1 MFTGI
6 IKEIGKL
13 NKISRINTGLEIEV
27 GSLLLTKDMKNG
39 DSIAVNGCCL
49 TVSSFIAG
57 NSFKADVSFST
68 MKSTTFG
75 LLKPGACLNL
85 EDAVKFNDKLGG
97 HLVSGHI
104 DCTGKIIKIS
114 KKGDFYLF
122 EIKIPKDIIA
132 LAAPKGSMS
141 IDGISLTISDSI
153 NTVISFAIIPFTFEG
168 TNLKYKKQGDAVNLE
183 VDLMARY
190 ILNMAKYGSPMSG
203 GGFSGAG
210 DYMNILNMHKLKNE
224 IQNKKNTDS
233 DLKEKLEK
241 YGFKK

>member
-1 MFTGI
+1 MFTGM
-6 IKEIGKL
+6 IKEVGKL
-13 NKISRINTGLEIEV
+13 NKISRINTGLEIEA

-57 NSFKADVSFST
+57 KSFKADVSFST
-68 MKSTTFG
+68 LKSTTLG
-75 LLKPGACLNL
+75 LLKSGAYLNL

-104 DCTGKIIKIS
+104 DCAGKIVRIS
-114 KKGDFYLF
+114 KEGDFYRF

-132 LAAPKGSMS
+132 FAAPKGSLS
-141 IDGISLTISDSI
+141 VDGISLTISDSL
-153 NTVISFAIIPFTFEG
+153 NAVISFAIIPFTFEG
-168 TNLKYKKQGDAVNLE
+168 TNLKYKKQGEAVNLE

-203 GGFSGAG
+203 GSFSGAG
-210 DYMNILNMHKLKNE
+210 DYMNILNMHKLNSE
-224 IQNKKNTDS
+224 IQNKKNADS

>member
-6 IKEIGKL
+6 IKEVGKL
-13 NKISRINTGLEIEV
+13 NKTSRVNTGLEIEV
-27 GSLLLTKDMKNG
+27 GSLLLTKDTKNG

-57 NSFKADVSFST
+57 KSFKADVSFST
-68 MKSTTFG
+68 LKSTTLG
-75 LLKPGACLNL
+75 LLKSGAYLNL

-104 DCTGKIIKIS
+104 DCAGKIIRIS
-114 KKGDFYLF
+114 KEGDFYRF
-122 EIKIPKDIIA
+122 EIKIPKDIVA
-132 LAAPKGSMS
+132 LAAPRGSLS
-141 IDGISLTISDSI
+141 VDGISLTISDSL
-153 NTVISFAIIPFTFEG
+153 NAVISFAIIPFTFEG
-168 TNLKYKKQGDAVNLE
+168 TNLKYKKQGEAVNLE

-203 GGFSGAG
+203 GSFSGAD
-210 DYMNILNMHKLKNE
+210 DYMNILNMHKLNSE
-224 IQNKKNTDS
+224 IQNKKNADS

>member
-1 MFTGI
+1 MFTGM
-6 IKEIGKL
+6 IKEVGKL
-13 NKISRINTGLEIEV
+13 NKTSRINTGLEIEA
-27 GSLLLTKDMKNG
+27 GSLLLTKNMKNG

-57 NSFKADVSFST
+57 KSFKADVSFST
-68 MKSTTFG
+68 LKSTTLG
-75 LLKPGACLNL
+75 LLKSGAYLNL

-104 DCTGKIIKIS
+104 DCAGKIVRIS
-114 KKGDFYLF
+114 KEGNFYRF
-122 EIKIPKDIIA
+122 EIKIPKDIVA
-132 LAAPKGSMS
+132 LAAPRGSLS
-141 IDGISLTISDSI
+141 VDGISLTISDSL
-153 NTVISFAIIPFTFEG
+153 NAVISFAIIPFTFEG
-168 TNLKYKKQGDAVNLE
+168 TNLKYKKQGEAVNLE

-203 GGFSGAG
+203 GSFSGAD
-210 DYMNILNMHKLKNE
+210 DYMNILNMHKLNSE
-224 IQNKKNTDS
+224 IQNKKNADS

>member
-1 MFTGI
+1 MFTGM
-6 IKEIGKL
+6 IKEVGKL
-13 NKISRINTGLEIEV
+13 NKISRVNTGLEIET

-57 NSFKADVSFST
+57 KSFKADVSFST
-68 MKSTTFG
+68 LKSTTLG
-75 LLKPGACLNL
+75 LLKSGAYLNL

-104 DCTGKIIKIS
+104 DCAGKIVRIS
-114 KKGDFYLF
+114 KEGDFYRF

-132 LAAPKGSMS
+132 FAAPKGSLS
-141 IDGISLTISDSI
+141 VDGISLTISDSL
-153 NTVISFAIIPFTFEG
+153 NAVISFAIIPFTFES
-168 TNLKYKKQGDAVNLE
+168 TNLKYKKQGEAVNLE

-203 GGFSGAG
+203 GSFSGVG
-210 DYMNILNMHKLKNE
+210 DYMNILNMHKLNSE
-224 IQNKKNTDS
+224 IQNKKNADS

>member
-1 MFTGI
+1 MFAGM
-6 IKEIGKL
+6 IKEVGKL
-13 NKISRINTGLEIEV
+13 NKISRVNNGLEIEV

-49 TVSSFIAG
+49 TASSFIAG
-57 NSFKADVSFST
+57 KSFKADVSFST
-68 MKSTTFG
+68 LKSTTLG
-75 LLKPGACLNL
+75 LLKSGAYLNL

-104 DCTGKIIKIS
+104 DCAGKIVRIS
-114 KKGDFYLF
+114 KEGDFYRF

-132 LAAPKGSMS
+132 LAAPKGSLS
-141 IDGISLTISDSI
+141 VDGISLTISDSL
-153 NTVISFAIIPFTFEG
+153 NAVISFAIIPFTFES
-168 TNLKYKKQGDAVNLE
+168 TNLKYKKQGEAANLE

-190 ILNMAKYGSPMSG
+190 IFNMAKYGSPMSG
-203 GGFSGAG
+203 GSFSGAG
-210 DYMNILNMHKLKNE
+210 DYMNILNMHKLNSE
-224 IQNKKNTDS
+224 IQNKKNADS

>member
-1 MFTGI
+1 MFTGM
-6 IKEIGKL
+6 IKEVGKL
-13 NKISRINTGLEIEV
+13 NKTSRINTGLEIEA

-57 NSFKADVSFST
+57 KSFKADVSFST
-68 MKSTTFG
+68 LKSTTLG
-75 LLKPGACLNL
+75 LLKSGAYLNL

-104 DCTGKIIKIS
+104 DCAGKIVRIS
-114 KKGDFYLF
+114 KEGDFYRF
-122 EIKIPKDIIA
+122 EIKIPKDIVA
-132 LAAPKGSMS
+132 LAAPRGSLS
-141 IDGISLTISDSI
+141 VDGISLTISDSL
-153 NTVISFAIIPFTFEG
+153 NAVISFAIIPFTFEG
-168 TNLKYKKQGDAVNLE
+168 TNLKYKKQGEAVNLE

-203 GGFSGAG
+203 GSFSGAD
-210 DYMNILNMHKLKNE
+210 DYMNILNMHKLNSE
-224 IQNKKNTDS
+224 IQNKKNADS

>member
-1 MFTGI
+1 MFTGM
-6 IKEIGKL
+6 IKEVGKL

-49 TVSSFIAG
+49 TVSSFISG
-57 NSFKADVSFST
+57 KSFKADVSFST
-68 MKSTTFG
+68 LKSTTLGF
-75 LLKPGACLNL
+75 LKSGAYLNL

-104 DCTGKIIKIS
+104 DCAGKIARIS
-114 KKGDFYLF
+114 KEGDFYRF

-132 LAAPKGSMS
+132 FAAPRGSLS
-141 IDGISLTISDSI
+141 VDGISLTISDSL
-153 NTVISFAIIPFTFEG
+153 NAVISFAIIPFTFES
-168 TNLKYKKQGDAVNLE
+168 TNLKYKKQGEAVNLE

-203 GGFSGAG
+203 GSFSGAD
-210 DYMNILNMHKLKNE
+210 DYMNILNMHKLNSE
-224 IQNKKNTDS
+224 IQNKKNADS

>member
-1 MFTGI
+1 MFTGM
-6 IKEIGKL
+6 IKEVGKL
-13 NKISRINTGLEIEV
+13 NKTSRINTGLEIEA

-57 NSFKADVSFST
+57 KSFKADVSFST
-68 MKSTTFG
+68 LKSTTLG
-75 LLKPGACLNL
+75 LLKSGAYLNL

-104 DCTGKIIKIS
+104 DCAGKIVRIS
-114 KKGDFYLF
+114 KEGDFYRF

-132 LAAPKGSMS
+132 LAAPRGSLS
-141 IDGISLTISDSI
+141 VDGISLTISDSL
-153 NTVISFAIIPFTFEG
+153 NAVISFAIIPFTFEG
-168 TNLKYKKQGDAVNLE
+168 TNLKYKKQGEAVNLE

-203 GGFSGAG
+203 GSFSGAD
-210 DYMNILNMHKLKNE
+210 DYMNILNMHKLNSE
-224 IQNKKNTDS
+224 IQNKKNADS

>member
-1 MFTGI
+1 MFTGM
-6 IKEIGKL
+6 IKEVGKL
-13 NKISRINTGLEIEV
+13 NKTSRINTGLEIEA

-57 NSFKADVSFST
+57 KSFKADVSFST
-68 MKSTTFG
+68 LKSTTLG
-75 LLKPGACLNL
+75 LLKSGAYLNL

-104 DCTGKIIKIS
+104 DCAGKIVRIS
-114 KKGDFYLF
+114 KEGDFYRF
-122 EIKIPKDIIA
+122 EIKIPKDIVA
-132 LAAPKGSMS
+132 LAAPRGSLS
-141 IDGISLTISDSI
+141 VDGISLTISDSL
-153 NTVISFAIIPFTFEG
+153 NAVISFAIIPFTFEG
-168 TNLKYKKQGDAVNLE
+168 TNLKYKKQGEAVNLE

-190 ILNMAKYGSPMSG
+190 ILNMAKYGSSMSG
-203 GGFSGAG
+203 GSFSGAD
-210 DYMNILNMHKLKNE
+210 DYMNILNMHKLNSE
-224 IQNKKNTDS
+224 IQNKKNADS